1 MSTVTSYDRK
11 KILAFGNVIVV
22 FSPAQIGLI
31 FTLDELAVNKRLEY
45 FQSFIGDEVWHDHRA
60 IPLQVLVTETEYV
73 SGALLLVLDNTCLRS
88 LPFEEMKTHHIHTRQ
103 HLAYLNLFNETD
115 AP

>member
-11 KILAFGNVIVV
+11 KLLTSGNVIVV
-22 FSPAQIGLI
+22 FSPAQLTVV
-31 FTLDELAVNKRLEY
+31 FTLDELCVNNNLKF

-60 IPLQVLVTETEYV
+60 IPLQVLVTKTEYV

-88 LPFEEMKTHHIHTRQ
+88 LPFEEMKTHHVHTLQ
-103 HLAYLNLFNETD
+103 HLASLNLFNETD
-115 AP
+115 AQ